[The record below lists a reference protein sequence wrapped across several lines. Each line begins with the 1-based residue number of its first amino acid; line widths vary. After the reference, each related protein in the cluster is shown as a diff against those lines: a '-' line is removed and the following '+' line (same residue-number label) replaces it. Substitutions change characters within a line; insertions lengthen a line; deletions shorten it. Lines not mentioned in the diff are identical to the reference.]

1 MPRLKMARQ
10 EAFADLVAS
19 GMQPADAVTAAG
31 YRAENTRARARE
43 LLARPD
49 LLTRIAELRDEQTRG
64 GSMKE
69 QSSETGGDPNGVAD
83 SAEDPEAGDPEKAL
97 EDLLRSGSGRA
108 VDKDWIVECLVEN
121 IERSLGL
128 KPLRD
133 RSGRT
138 VGSYSHQ
145 GSVANKALEL
155 LGRQLG
161 LFGEKRDGKEGGFDG
176 LSDEEL
182 DELDRDLG
190 RRIAMLEGIQRRAE
204 AGETETPEPE

>member
-1 MPRLKMARQ
+1 MPRLKTVRQ
-10 EAFADLVAS
+10 EAFAGLVAG

-31 YRAENTRARARE
+31 YRAENTRARAKE

-49 LLTRIAELRDEQTRG
+49 VQARLAELRDDPVRG
-64 GSMKE
+64 GT
-69 QSSETGGDPNGVAD
+69 SSEQRAD
-83 SAEDPEAGDPEKAL
+83 AASSDAAASEAAGHAPEENL
-97 EDLLRSGSGRA
+97 EALLRSDGGRA
-108 VDKDWIVECLVEN
+108 VDRDWIVRCLVEN

-133 RSGRT
+133 RAGRT

-161 LFGEKRDGKEGGFDG
+161 LFSERRDGKENGFDD

-190 RRIAMLEGIQRRAE
+190 RRIAALEGIQRRAE
-204 AGETETPEPE
+204 AGKTETSEPE